1 MIRKMRL
8 AFFCWRGKANRQHPN
23 FPQAVSPHPI
33 AYELFMC

>member
-8 AFFCWRGKANRQHPN
+8 ACFGLRGKANRQYPN
-23 FPQAVSPHPI
+23 FPQVVSPDPI